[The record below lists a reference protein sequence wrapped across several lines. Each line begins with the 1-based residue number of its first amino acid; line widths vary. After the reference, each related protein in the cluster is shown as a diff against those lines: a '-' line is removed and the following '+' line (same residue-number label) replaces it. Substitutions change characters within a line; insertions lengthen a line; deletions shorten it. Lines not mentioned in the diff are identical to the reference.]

1 MKENSSI
8 VNNPHFETG
17 IVRVQQGVRLS
28 PQEEEAVK
36 RFKKTADGATVVV
49 QSHADKYKK
58 QKTSDYISTEHVLCD
73 SNICERSNS
82 RARLFMHYLRAQHMA
97 PESLELLLFLF
108 CNREYWNY
116 SKIIDEA
123 IHWDVAWKEERRR
136 ELPKKQQRLPLV
148 QQMMT
153 PKMTHRWL
161 RAERP
166 AES

>member
-36 RFKKTADGATVVV
+36 RFKKTAEATVVV

-82 RARLFMHYLRAQHMA
+82 RARLYMHYLRAHMA

-108 CNREYWNY
+108 CNREYWNI
-116 SKIIDEA
+116 SKVIDEA
-123 IHWDVAWKEERRR
+123 IHWDVERTRARRAAEEAAAAAA
-136 ELPKKQQRLPLV
+136 
-148 QQMMT
+148 
-153 PKMTHRWL
+153 
-161 RAERP
+161 RAADDDLDDED
-166 AES
+166 A

>member
-1 MKENSSI
+1 MCTTYFFKNCFF
-8 VNNPHFETG
+8 V
-17 IVRVQQGVRLS
+17 
-28 PQEEEAVK
+28 
-36 RFKKTADGATVVV
+36 RFKKAADGAPVVV

-82 RARLFMHYLRAQHMA
+82 RARLYMHFLRAHMA

-116 SKIIDEA
+116 SKVIDEA
-123 IHWDVAWKEERRR
+123 IHWDVERRKAKR
-136 ELPKKQQRLPLV
+136 AAEEAAAAAARAA
-148 QQMMT
+148 
-153 PKMTHRWL
+153 HDDSDEDAYRWL

-166 AES
+166 LLSHDDWRSRTTLLK